1 MSTQVLENSCNAV
14 TDAKKSEKKSPQR
27 IVSPRIDLFET
38 ANGYVLLADLP
49 GVKGDQLEVTVEK
62 DVLTLAGKV
71 ELQDREGF
79 RRVYSD
85 RPVTNYQGRFKLHK
99 DIDRESIEAELK
111 NGVLRL
117 TLKKVAPAVKTS
129 IAIKTS

>member
-1 MSTQVLENSCNAV
+1 MSTQLLENQCKATNEVESS
-14 TDAKKSEKKSPQR
+14 KKKTPQR
-27 IVSPRIDLFET
+27 LVIPRIDLFET

-49 GVKGDQLEVTVEK
+49 GVKGDQVEVTVEK
-62 DVLTLAGKV
+62 DLLTLSGNV
-71 ELQDREGF
+71 EQLDLEGF

-85 RPVTNYQGRFKLHK
+85 RPVTKYQGRFKLHK